1 MNLSPLLTGS
11 FSTSLFCLVLA
22 SLAAGCTG
30 VQSSLAPAGQDADR
44 IAALFWWMTGGAAM
58 VWVFVVALALYYSR
72 RAASRTHEDR
82 NRTRDRWLILGGGV
96 VFPTVVLTVLLVFG
110 LAMIPETVERAP
122 DARVQIA
129 VTGEQWW
136 WRVRYLRPDG
146 QEVVL
151 ANEIRLPVDEP
162 VQFRLDSDNVIHSF
176 WIPSLHG
183 KMDMIPGRVTYLT
196 VRPTATGVFRG
207 ACAEYCGTSHALM
220 AFYVEVMEKAAFD
233 QWLDL
238 QATEAVAMTEATAVR
253 GGELFQ
259 SNGCGACHTV
269 RGTRARGQI
278 GPDLTHVGGRL
289 SLGAGILETR
299 PDKFRDWLAS
309 TTHIK
314 PGVHMPAFGMLPDA
328 DLQALAAYLHGL
340 K

>member
-1 MNLSPLLTGS
+1 MSLATAAPRS
-11 FSTSLFCLVLA
+11 FASGALCLGCA

-30 VQSSLAPAGQDADR
+30 VQSSLAPAGHDAER
-44 IAALFWWMTGGAAM
+44 IATLFWWMTGGAVI
-58 VWVFVVALALYYSR
+58 VWVFVVVLAVVFAQ
-72 RAASRTHEDR
+72 RASGER
-82 NRTRDRWLILGGGV
+82 NRARDRWLILGGGV
-96 VFPTVVLTVLLVFG
+96 AFPTVVLTVLLVFG
-110 LAMIPETVERAP
+110 LAMIPESVERAP
-122 DARVQIA
+122 QGSLQIS

-151 ANEIRLPVDEP
+151 ANEIRLPVNEP

-183 KMDMIPGRVTYLT
+183 KMDMIPGRVTYLA
-196 VRPTATGVFRG
+196 VHPTATGIFRG

-220 AFYVEVMEKAAFD
+220 AFYVEVMEKTAFD
-233 QWLDL
+233 QWLDH
-238 QATEAVAMTEATAVR
+238 QATQAVPMTEPTAVR

-259 SNGCGACHTV
+259 RNGCGACHTV
-269 RGTRARGQI
+269 RGTTARGQI

-314 PGVHMPAFGMLPDA
+314 PGVHMPSFGMLPDA